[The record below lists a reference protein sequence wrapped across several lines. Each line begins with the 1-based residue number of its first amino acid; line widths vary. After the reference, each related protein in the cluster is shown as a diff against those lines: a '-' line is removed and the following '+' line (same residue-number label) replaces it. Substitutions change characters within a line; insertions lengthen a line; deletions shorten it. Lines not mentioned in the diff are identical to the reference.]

1 MRKRIL
7 VLLLISLTLITFIS
21 ARGLIVPDDLK
32 EIYCRI
38 TGCTITGDLNVTGTI
53 YNTLS
58 SMHGLSTEIGT
69 VDTIN
74 TWYNLTFNS
83 SLGNISNLDLEDN
96 RTIIIDHD
104 GKYALIYGS
113 GMQDT
118 ASLPISHI
126 GFRITKNG
134 EEIEGSYVEKDLDEK
149 DLDTWME
156 HTTHAAL
163 EAGDKL
169 NLQYISDKTTVTIY
183 AKNTW
188 ATQPFNA
195 YGYIQEVK

>member
-1 MRKRIL
+1 M
-7 VLLLISLTLITFIS
+7 F
-21 ARGLIVPDDLK
+21 GN
-32 EIYCRI
+32 
-38 TGCTITGDLNVTGTI
+38 LNVTGTI

-126 GFRITKNG
+126 GFRIQKM
-134 EEIEGSYVEKDLDEK
+134 EK
-149 DLDTWME
+149 
-156 HTTHAAL
+156 
-163 EAGDKL
+163 KL
-169 NLQYISDKTTVTIY
+169 K
-183 AKNTW
+183 
-188 ATQPFNA
+188 
-195 YGYIQEVK
+195 EVMLKKI